1 MAKKLLA
8 GGDSSLTAMAMKTA
22 SNSFGAVGMFNFIP
36 YFEIFLI
43 EPGMDFCLF
52 NQGWIYTLLFTHGWI
67 LYIFAFYPGID
78 FINIFSPRDGWH
90 DVGCWFMERYVC
102 SRKLCVVIIKSLN
115 KWPVKLYHFYGFQT
129 QCTLHIVNM

>member
-8 GGDSSLTAMAMKTA
+8 GGDSSPTAMAMKTA
-22 SNSFGAVGMFNFIP
+22 SNSFGAVGMFYFNP

-90 DVGCWFMERYVC
+90 DVGCWLKERYVC
-102 SRKLCVVIIKSLN
+102 SRKLCNGKAEEELGSPKGN
-115 KWPVKLYHFYGFQT
+115 
-129 QCTLHIVNM
+129 